1 MCYKNKYR
9 DMTLKTIFRNVH
21 IKFSN
26 SDFSVD
32 NESNVTTSLGYV
44 LWILL
49 EGCVSQNFDLDP
61 SYLFMLC
68 RTFVN
73 IFFHY
78 FLCFMS

>member
-49 EGCVSQNFDLDP
+49 EGCMSQNFDLGP

-68 RTFVN
+68 RTFEN